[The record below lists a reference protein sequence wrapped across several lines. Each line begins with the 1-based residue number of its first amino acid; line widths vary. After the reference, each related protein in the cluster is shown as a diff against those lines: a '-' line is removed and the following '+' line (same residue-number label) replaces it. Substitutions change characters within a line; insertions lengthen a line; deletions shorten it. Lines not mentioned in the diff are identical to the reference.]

1 MNNTS
6 LLFFSDMCLPY
17 AFYFY
22 LSKHEFTCRNTQVTK
37 HMLNMCL
44 PHGKHAF
51 TSYLPHGKHA
61 FTSYLPH
68 GKHAFTSYLPH
79 VEHAVR
85 ACLQY
90 FLLLFKP
97 VVSGC
102 ISLAS
107 H

>member
-1 MNNTS
+1 
-6 LLFFSDMCLPY
+6 MCLPY
-17 AFYFY
+17 AFHFY
-22 LSKHEFTCRNTQVTK
+22 LSEHEFTCRNTQVTK

-51 TSYLPHGKHA
+51 TLYLQ
-61 FTSYLPH
+61 
-68 GKHAFTSYLPH
+68 H
-79 VEHAVR
+79 VEHAVY
-85 ACLQY
+85 ACLHY
-90 FLLLFKP
+90 LLILFKL

>member
-1 MNNTS
+1 MS

-22 LSKHEFTCRNTQVTK
+22 LYKHEFTCRNTRVTK

-44 PHGKHAF
+44 SHGKHAF
-51 TSYLPHGKHA
+51 TLYLQ
-61 FTSYLPH
+61 
-68 GKHAFTSYLPH
+68 H
-79 VEHAVR
+79 VEHAVH
-85 ACLQY
+85 ACLHY
-90 FLLLFKP
+90 LLILFKP